1 MKKTWWKQWGVVLV
15 WLVGALGARAQ
26 EKLIYCNEPERIRD
40 AGTYADA
47 KLVAGQTYTIFYH
60 FRNSSRDSGDFV
72 VQFKSP
78 TDEAFSFSSKQGLAD
93 PTTDPPSVGRQAMA
107 RYLRAPE
114 KSIVAER
121 GVARFTYKLAHHQV
135 ASGMMTIKP
144 DKNLRLRIFYKHD
157 KWDAPKMRTLVLDS
171 PRCEIEVPLG
181 PEATRQSFRI
191 GMPER
196 DMNRSRLRDGSYGM
210 IYAFKIAA
218 PEGRKVRIGFIPRGG
233 KSGLVGMLGGDL
245 IMSDIYEAYQ
255 RATFCEATI
264 GPKGELQFTT
274 SPFGGVF
281 YPVELTFQL
290 LPTVAATPT
299 SPANPSAQR

>member
-1 MKKTWWKQWGVVLV
+1 MTRFLRWLGALACLLV
-15 WLVGALGARAQ
+15 AVGAQAQ
-26 EKLIYCNEPERIRD
+26 DKLIYCNEPERIRD

-47 KLVAGQTYTIFYH
+47 RLLAGQSYTIFYH
-60 FRNSSRDSGDFV
+60 FRNSSNDTGDFV
-72 VQFKSP
+72 VQLKSL
-78 TDEAFSFSSKQGLAD
+78 TDEGFSFTSKQGLAD
-93 PTTDPPSVGRQAMA
+93 PTSDPPTVGRQAMA

-114 KSIVAER
+114 KAIVADR
-121 GVARFTYKLAHHQV
+121 GVARFTYKLAHQQV

-144 DKNLRLRIFYKHD
+144 DKNLRLRIYYKHD
-157 KWDAPKMRTLVLDS
+157 KWDAPRMRTMVLDS
-171 PRCEIEVPLG
+171 PRCEVEVPLNG
-181 PEATRQSFRI
+181 DSPRHSYRI

-196 DMNRSRLRDGSYGM
+196 DTNKARLRDGSYGM

-233 KSGLVGMLGGDL
+233 KAGLVGMLGGDL
-245 IMSDIYEAYQ
+245 IQSEIYEAYS
-255 RATFCEATI
+255 RATFCEATV

-290 LPTVAATPT
+290 LPTVAAG
-299 SPANPSAQR
+299 PSAQR